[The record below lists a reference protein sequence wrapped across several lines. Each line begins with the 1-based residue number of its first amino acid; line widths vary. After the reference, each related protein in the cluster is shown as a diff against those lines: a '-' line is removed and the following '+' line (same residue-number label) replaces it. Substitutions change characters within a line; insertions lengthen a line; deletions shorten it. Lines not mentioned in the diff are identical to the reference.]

1 MLEAVELDDV
11 LVDVEPAEEPDDESD
26 PDDVL
31 EVVDVDVEDDED
43 DESEPADELELEPP
57 RLSVL

>member
-1 MLEAVELDDV
+1 MLEVGELDDV

-31 EVVDVDVEDDED
+31 EVVVDVEDEED

>member
-1 MLEAVELDDV
+1 MLEVVELDDV

-31 EVVDVDVEDDED
+31 EVAVDVEDDED

>member
-1 MLEAVELDDV
+1 MVEDELVVELEDESEPDDV
-11 LVDVEPAEEPDDESD
+11 LVVE
-26 PDDVL
+26 
-31 EVVDVDVEDDED
+31 EVADED